1 MCPSSVTLALSG
13 DAVPTDTPNEYV
25 VPERGTVTFTC
36 NSSDVPP
43 GWNVD
48 FKKLG
53 SSSGFASTDTL
64 LSGILENVSSSD
76 IGSFPNPTS
85 FTVHNI
91 PTESNGSY
99 VECSAQGRVNST
111 AIIFVVG
118 ENLYLFIVCL
128 QKAVLWQH
136 NTLCCHGNMSV

>member
-13 DAVPTDTPNEYV
+13 DAVPTDTPGEYV
-25 VPERGTVTFTC
+25 VPESGTVTFTC
-36 NSSDVPP
+36 NSSSATPL
-43 GWNVD
+43 WKVD
-48 FKKLG
+48 LKALG
-53 SSSGFASTDTL
+53 STTDFSNTKTL
-64 LSGILENVSSSD
+64 VSDLQNVNSSD
-76 IGSFPNPTS
+76 NGSFPNPTS

-91 PTESNGSY
+91 PTESNGLY

-111 AIIFVVG
+111 AIIFVEV